1 MKEILREIFREL
13 AGECDYLEIRIEE
26 SENTNIVFEGPTLNQ
41 VNKSMEKG
49 GFIRALYKGGWGEIS
64 FNDVDNIKEYAK
76 SAIEQAKKVGK
87 DKSILAPV
95 PVVEDEVLL
104 DLISDPRDVSFENK
118 IELMRK
124 YNDIVLNYH
133 ESIKSSNTVYFEKF
147 TYIVF
152 ANSEGTYIYQEKM
165 DLSGGTVA
173 IAVDGQNRQSAN
185 AIFGSTNDFNVALNL
200 ENEIKKACKL
210 AVDLLSAPKVKS
222 GEYTIIA
229 DPKLAGIFA
238 HEAFGHLSEADD
250 LYGNENLKKVMS
262 LGKELGKPIL
272 NIYDSGIAKGKR
284 GSLVY
289 DDEGV
294 KTEKTYLIKN
304 GKLVG
309 RLHTRETAGK
319 MNEKPTGNARAMS
332 YKYPPICRMRT
343 TCIEA
348 GDAAF
353 EDMIKDIEL
362 GILAC
367 RSRGGETNNEMFTF
381 SAAYAYMIRKGKIAE
396 LIRDVNLSGNVF
408 TTLKNIDM
416 IGKDEIIID
425 GIGGCGK
432 SDQFGLPISTGGPYI
447 RIQNV
452 VVGGAE

>member
-1 MKEILREIFREL
+1 MKEILREIIREL
-13 AGECDYLEIRIEE
+13 SGECDYLEIRIEE
-26 SENTNIVFEGPTLNQ
+26 SENTNIVFAGPVLNQ
-41 VNKSMEKG
+41 VSKSMEKG
-49 GFIRALYKGGWGEIS
+49 GYIRALYKGGWGGIS
-64 FNDVDNIKEYAK
+64 FNNIDNIKEYAK

-104 DLISDPRDVSFENK
+104 DLINDPRDVSFESK

-133 ESIKSSNTVYFEKF
+133 ENIKSSNTAYFEKF
-147 TYIVF
+147 TYLTF

-165 DLSGGTVA
+165 DLSGGVVA
-173 IAVDGQNRQSAN
+173 IASDGQNRQSGN
-185 AIFGSTNDFNVALNL
+185 AVFASTKDFNVALNL
-200 ENEIKKACKL
+200 ENEVKKACKL

-222 GEYTIIA
+222 GEYIVIA
-229 DPKLAGIFA
+229 DPELTGVFA

-262 LGKELGKPIL
+262 LGKELGRPIL
-272 NIYDSGIAKGKR
+272 NIYDSGVVEGKR

-294 KTEKTYLIKN
+294 KTEKTYLIKD

-332 YKYPPICRMRT
+332 YKYSPICRMRT

-367 RSRGGETNNEMFTF
+367 GSRGGETNNEMFTF
-381 SAAYAYMIRKGKIAE
+381 SAEYAYMIRKGKIAE

-416 IGKDEIIID
+416 IGKDEIIKE
-425 GIGGCGK
+425 GPGGCGK
-432 SDQFGLPISTGGPYI
+432 SDQFGLPVSQGGPYI